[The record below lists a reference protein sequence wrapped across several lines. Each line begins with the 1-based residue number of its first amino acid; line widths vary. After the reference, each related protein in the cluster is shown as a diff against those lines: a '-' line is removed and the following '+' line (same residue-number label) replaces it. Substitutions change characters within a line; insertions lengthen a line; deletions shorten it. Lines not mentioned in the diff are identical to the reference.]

1 MTNKIKDILKT
12 HKYLLLSFF
21 LPVLLLEGIAIAE
34 KIQPF
39 GSESFLIVDALHQYL
54 PFFADYQEKLKSMD
68 SMFYSFHAGLGYNF
82 LGLWAYY
89 LASPLNLVIALVS
102 KESHC
107 AASQLHFILENAV
120 ERMRYPLLRSEWHMD
135 YAVIWLATVGILC
148 GWKS

>member
-68 SMFYSFHAGLGYNF
+68 SIFYSFHAGLGSGDRTCVEIN
-82 LGLWAYY
+82 AYDDIKSFVCLKDRTVLLY
-89 LASPLNLVIALVS
+89 SR
-102 KESHC
+102 
-107 AASQLHFILENAV
+107 ILF
-120 ERMRYPLLRSEWHMD
+120 
-135 YAVIWLATVGILC
+135 
-148 GWKS
+148 

>member
-89 LASPLNLVIALVS
+89 LASPLNLVITCVEINAYDDIKSFVCLKDRTVLLYS
-102 KESHC
+102 R
-107 AASQLHFILENAV
+107 ILF
-120 ERMRYPLLRSEWHMD
+120 
-135 YAVIWLATVGILC
+135 
-148 GWKS
+148 

>member
-54 PFFADYQEKLKSMD
+54 PFFADYQEKLKRHGFDVLFFSCRSWIQFPWTMGVLSGKSTKSGD
-68 SMFYSFHAGLGYNF
+68 RTCVEINAYDDIKSFVCLKDRTVLLYSR
-82 LGLWAYY
+82 
-89 LASPLNLVIALVS
+89 
-102 KESHC
+102 
-107 AASQLHFILENAV
+107 ILF
-120 ERMRYPLLRSEWHMD
+120 
-135 YAVIWLATVGILC
+135 
-148 GWKS
+148 

>member
-68 SMFYSFHAGLGYNF
+68 SMFYSFHADRK
-82 LGLWAYY
+82 
-89 LASPLNLVIALVS
+89 STRLNSSHSSVS
-102 KESHC
+102 
-107 AASQLHFILENAV
+107 
-120 ERMRYPLLRSEWHMD
+120 RMPSS
-135 YAVIWLATVGILC
+135 A
-148 GWKS
+148 